1 MSFTHELKKE
11 LALLESEN
19 PCCEKAFA
27 YGFMLFGKSFNLRS
41 MSCSTDY
48 TEVMDSFV
56 RSAKKFVSDTKFDVS
71 HNDGGKYTLRINS
84 LQARNTIL
92 NYFGHESNEIS
103 LRINYANFENDCC
116 YASFVRGVF
125 LSCGSLA
132 DPYKNYHLEFVVP
145 YFKLSQDLLKMLTDL
160 NFNAKYILRNYSH
173 VIYIK
178 ESESIEDIIT
188 LMGAMNSSLKLMGIK
203 LEKDVRNNINRQ
215 MNFESANMNRS
226 IEAGIAQAEAIE
238 LIEKKQGLDSLPDN
252 LRELAKIRKDNPD
265 MSLKQLGE
273 CLSEPLS
280 RSGVNHRLKKI
291 MEIAESYK

>member
-1 MSFTHELKKE
+1 MSFTCELKKE
-11 LALLESEN
+11 LSSLDGEN

-27 YGFMLFGKSFNLRS
+27 YGFLLFGKGFNARS
-41 MSCSTDY
+41 ISCATDY
-48 TEVMDSFV
+48 PEVMERFAGSTGKIIDGKEV
-56 RSAKKFVSDTKFDVS
+56 EIS
-71 HNDGGKYTLRINS
+71 HNDGGKYTLHVLS
-84 LQARNTIL
+84 AQARKEIL
-92 NYFGHESNEIS
+92 NYFGHETNELS
-103 LRINYANFENDCC
+103 LRINYGNFENDCC
-116 YASFVRGVF
+116 YAAFLRGVF

-132 DPYKNYHLEFVVP
+132 DPYKNYHLEFVIP

-160 NFNAKYILRNYSH
+160 NLNAKYILRNYAH

-188 LMGAMNSSLKLMGIK
+188 LMGAVNSSLKLMGIK
-203 LEKDVRNNINRQ
+203 LEKNVRNNINRQ

-226 IEAGIAQAEAIE
+226 IEAGIAQSEAIAR
-238 LIEKKQGLDSLPDN
+238 IEKKQGLDSLPDN
-252 LRELAKIRKDNPD
+252 LRELAKIRKENPD